1 METFYPM
8 RQLVLSTRQGAHS
21 NDKDQQENTI
31 PFQSNYHLENV
42 TLESLKRNQFTEEQG
57 AWYLFF
63 GAY

>member
-1 METFYPM
+1 M

-57 AWYLFF
+57 A
-63 GAY
+63 